1 MSMRA
6 FFPEITMKIIKPSYF
21 DNFCCTA
28 GACPDS
34 CCKEWDV
41 LVDGDKA
48 ALYRSLPGDLGNR
61 LRQVLKDEDG
71 EVYMTIENRRCPM
84 WRDDGLC
91 RIQAELGEEA
101 LCKTCREFP
110 RLTHDYG
117 DFIEYG
123 LELSCPEA
131 ARIILSTPDP
141 VFVTQEVPGGEK
153 PEYNTA
159 DMEVLLRTREIA
171 RSILAD
177 SAYAVTERLA
187 LLILYAYHAQTEL
200 NGAAISKHF
209 DADSL
214 LEHAKTYARPGDSS
228 DILHFFSNLEI
239 LTPDWAARMETPAP
253 GQWDTRFLTLAQYF
267 VDRYWLQSISDY
279 DLVGRAKFAVISCIM
294 VHLLGGSFVETA
306 QLYSKEIENSIE
318 NVETIL
324 DAAYGE
330 PIFADVRLF
339 GALLL

>member
-91 RIQAELGEEA
+91 RIQAELGEAA

-131 ARIILSTPDP
+131 ARIILETPNP
-141 VFVTQEVPGGEK
+141 AYILQETDGGEE
-153 PEYNTA
+153 PEYDCA
-159 DMEVLLRTREIA
+159 DMELLLRSRETA
-171 RSILAD
+171 REILAD
-177 SAYAVTERLA
+177 PSRSVGEA
-187 LLILYAYHAQTEL
+187 LSLLLLYAYRVQTAL
-200 NGAAISKHF
+200 NGVEISPDF
-209 DADSL
+209 DTDAL
-214 LEHAKTYARPGDSS
+214 LDHANKYAKRVNTEEIPE
-228 DILHFFSNLEI
+228 FFKSLEI
-239 LTPDWAARMETPAP
+239 LTPEWRNRLGSPSPA
-253 GQWDTRFLTLAQYF
+253 GWDDRYRTLARYF
-267 VDRYWLQSISDY
+267 VDRYWLQAISDY
-279 DLVGRAKFAVISCIM
+279 DLVGRVKFALISCIAVM
-294 VHLLGGSFVETA
+294 LLGGNLIQTA

-318 NVETIL
+318 NVEAIL
-324 DAAYGE
+324 DAAYE
-330 PIFADVRLF
+330 EEIFADVYLWGQF
-339 GALLL
+339 LL